1 MTGEPDPDA
10 GVVVV
15 LSAATSP
22 VHEDPIPAAL
32 AAIQAKITG
41 GRTARLLLTDRV
53 TALEGQAAVPGPAGP
68 AGAAGKSVT
77 GPAGPAG
84 ATGAAGKDGALS
96 IQRAVLTSGADG
108 SVVWTYPAAYAA
120 GVVPVISALAEAP
133 AGASPYVVQIDGV
146 PSNTSVKFYVHKS
159 AQTGAVTSFSAA
171 ASVRL
176 HLLAIAPT

>member
-1 MTGEPDPDA
+1 
-10 GVVVV
+10 
-15 LSAATSP
+15 
-22 VHEDPIPAAL
+22 
-32 AAIQAKITG
+32 
-41 GRTARLLLTDRV
+41 
-53 TALEGQAAVPGPAGP
+53 
-68 AGAAGKSVT
+68 
-77 GPAGPAG
+77 
-84 ATGAAGKDGALS
+84 
-96 IQRAVLTSGADG
+96 VLTSGADG

-133 AGASPYVVQIDGV
+133 AGSPPYVVQIDGT

>member
-68 AGAAGKSVT
+68 AGAAGAAAR
-77 GPAGPAG
+77 PASTA
-84 ATGAAGKDGALS
+84 
-96 IQRAVLTSGADG
+96 R
-108 SVVWTYPAAYAA
+108 
-120 GVVPVISALAEAP
+120 
-133 AGASPYVVQIDGV
+133 ASPARRG
-146 PSNTSVKFYVHKS
+146 
-159 AQTGAVTSFSAA
+159 
-171 ASVRL
+171 
-176 HLLAIAPT
+176 LLAQPARPARMGRSPSSGRC